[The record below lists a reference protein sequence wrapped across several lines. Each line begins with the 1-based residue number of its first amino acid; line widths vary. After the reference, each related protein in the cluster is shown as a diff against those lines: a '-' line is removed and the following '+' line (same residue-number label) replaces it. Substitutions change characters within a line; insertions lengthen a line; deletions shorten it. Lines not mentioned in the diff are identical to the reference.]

1 MATKTIVVGHKNPD
15 TDSVLSA
22 ILVSKF
28 SKKILGFEAESRMA
42 GDVNSETKYILD
54 LVKEAKPKLIK
65 KITTENVVLV
75 DTTEPGQIIEG
86 LTEDNLVGIID
97 HHNLGGLKSSRAI
110 YCRVEPVGCVCSLI
124 YKILK
129 EKGVKVDKNFAI
141 MMMAGIVSDTLN
153 LISPITTAEDKA
165 FLKELTQTAKVDI
178 KKFVAD
184 QFEAKSSLE
193 GISLD
198 KVVECDYKE
207 FEMGGKKVGIGVW
220 ETTNPESVNVS
231 AVKIMKLLED
241 KKVKENLDYLLFGVV
256 DILKNN
262 TSCYIIG
269 EAEENLMGDV
279 FGAITKDRM
288 IFLKGVVSRK
298 KQIVPQLMSYFTK

>member
-42 GDVNSETKYILD
+42 GDVNNETKYILD

-97 HHNLGGLKSSRAI
+97 HHNLGGLKSSKAI
-110 YCRVEPVGCVCSLI
+110 YCRVEPIGCVCSLI

-129 EKGVKVDKNFAI
+129 EKGVKVDSSSAI

-153 LISPITTAEDKA
+153 LTSPITTAEDRV
-165 FLKELTQTAKVDI
+165 FLRELTQIAKVDI
-178 KKFVAD
+178 KEFVTD
-184 QFEAKSSLE
+184 QFEAKSSLK

-220 ETTNPESVNVS
+220 ETTNPESVNIS
-231 AVKIMKLLED
+231 ASKIMKLLED
-241 KKVKENLDYLLFGVV
+241 KKAKEGLDFLLFGVV
-256 DILKNN
+256 DILQNN

-269 EAEENLMGDV
+269 EAEEELMGDV
-279 FGAITKDRM
+279 FGVITKDRM

-298 KQIVPQLMSYFTK
+298 KQMVPQMMSYFTK

>member
-1 MATKTIVVGHKNPD
+1 MAIKTIVVGHKNPD

-28 SKKILGFEAESRMA
+28 SKKILGFEAESRIA
-42 GDVNSETKYILD
+42 GDVNNETKYILD

-65 KITTENVVLV
+65 KITNENVVLV

-97 HHNLGGLKSSRAI
+97 HHNLGGLKSSGAI
-110 YCRVEPVGCVCSLI
+110 YVRTESIGCACSLI

-129 EKGVKVDKNFAI
+129 EKGVKVDKKSAI
-141 MMMAGIVSDTLN
+141 MMIAGIVSDTLN
-153 LISPITTAEDKA
+153 LTSPTTTPEDKK
-165 FLKELTQTAKVDI
+165 FLKELTQLTKVDI
-178 KKFVAD
+178 KKFVAGL
-184 QFEAKSSLE
+184 FEAKSSLK

-198 KVVECDYKE
+198 RVVECDYKE

-220 ETTNPESVNVS
+220 ETTNPESVNMS
-231 AVKIMKLLED
+231 AEKIMKLLED
-241 KKVKENLDYLLFGVV
+241 KKIKEDLDYLLFGVV

-262 TSCYIIG
+262 TYCYVIG
-269 EAEENLMGDV
+269 EAEEKLISDV
-279 FGAITKDRM
+279 LGVTTKDKVA
-288 IFLKGVVSRK
+288 FLKGVVSRK
-298 KQIVPQLMSYFTK
+298 KQIVPQLRNHFVR